1 MSECTCVGCRKNP
14 SLPSNNSKS
23 RKALENNQ
31 QFWAEKKADGFQDTT
46 VNVGKCD
53 PSWAPVAASPF
64 RHGAFRPS
72 NLRVN
77 LHFPPTPRVPNDD
90 SFRPSICPMPMWC
103 PAVLTWWYGRGNLRV
118 PRSRWVP
125 QRVDDDEWPEVWT
138 RDPARMASEEE
149 RKTQQEIAQQAA
161 VAAAQKGSSS
171 VTWPD
176 KKLMG
181 RRDGGWV
188 MLFSKIWWMLAVR
201 MLYLWCLRN
210 IFDTWFLEGW
220 GSRPSYQKIGPLK
233 NSGAN
238 GRRDWYRQNAWY
250 GG

>member
-1 MSECTCVGCRKNP
+1 MDFRTPRK
-14 SLPSNNSKS
+14 
-23 RKALENNQ
+23 
-31 QFWAEKKADGFQDTT
+31 
-46 VNVGKCD
+46 NVGKCG

-72 NLRVN
+72 NLQWIFIFHN
-77 LHFPPTPRVPNDD
+77 PRVPKRRQ
-90 SFRPSICPMPMWC
+90 FQAI
-103 PAVLTWWYGRGNLRV
+103 NLPNADVVSACADMVVRAGESQG
-118 PRSRWVP
+118 PRSRWKTP
-125 QRVDDDEWPEVWT
+125 GSLMGSAGQMNDLRSGPATLREWL
-138 RDPARMASEEE
+138 RKKSARHN
-149 RKTQQEIAQQAA
+149 
-161 VAAAQKGSSS
+161 
-171 VTWPD
+171 
-176 KKLMG
+176 KKLHN
-181 RRDGGWV
+181 RQQLQLLRKVHPVFLAWKIIDGQKRWWWV
-188 MLFSKIWWMLAVR
+188 MVFSKIWWMLAVR

>member
-23 RKALENNQ
+23 RKALENNNN
-31 QFWAEKKADGFQDTT
+31 FEPIKADGFQDTT
-46 VNVGKCD
+46 VNVGKCG

-77 LHFPPTPRVPNDD
+77 LHFPQPTGPQ
-90 SFRPSICPMPMWC
+90 PSTVSGHQFAQCRCGVLLCWHGGTGGGISGSHG
-103 PAVLTWWYGRGNLRV
+103 AVA
-118 PRSRWVP
+118 WVP

-171 VTWPD
+171 VTWPYIII
-176 KKLMG
+176 
-181 RRDGGWV
+181 DGQKRWWV
-188 MLFSKIWWMLAVR
+188 G
-201 MLYLWCLRN
+201 
-210 IFDTWFLEGW
+210 DGFLKDLVDV
-220 GSRPSYQKIGPLK
+220 SC
-233 NSGAN
+233 
-238 GRRDWYRQNAWY
+238 
-250 GG
+250 